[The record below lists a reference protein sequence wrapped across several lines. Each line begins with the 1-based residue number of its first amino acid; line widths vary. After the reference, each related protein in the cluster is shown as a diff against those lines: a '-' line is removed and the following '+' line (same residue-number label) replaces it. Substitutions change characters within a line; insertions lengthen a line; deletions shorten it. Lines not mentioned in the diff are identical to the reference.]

1 MRCRCKTQTV
11 FRPLPPQHRPR
22 CCWVPGGRL
31 CSGRE
36 ECVGSAGKEGCPRTE
51 SYHESCDGSVCLL
64 RSRHSSDT
72 SSSLLGGGGGGKF
85 KPPQDTQV
93 TPVSDPGDP
102 GGGPENAV
110 STLLRAAGI
119 SHPVKPETPVPLHL
133 LRTGSPEAVCDAG
146 RAQDIPREGS
156 TGACGGQGA
165 PRGPRSSLPAW
176 PAPPVPVIPKERVD

>member
-1 MRCRCKTQTV
+1 MWGRQARKGVPAPSPITKAATGLSAFLEAV
-11 FRPLPPQHRPR
+11 IPATRVPLSR
-22 CCWVPGGRL
+22 G
-31 CSGRE
+31 
-36 ECVGSAGKEGCPRTE
+36 VGE
-51 SYHESCDGSVCLL
+51 
-64 RSRHSSDT
+64 
-72 SSSLLGGGGGGKF
+72 GGGKF

-93 TPVSDPGDP
+93 TPMSDPGDP

-133 LRTGSPEAVCDAG
+133 LRTGSPEAARDAG